1 MPMCLCAY
9 ECFHN
14 CSLQLTYVT
23 QLSALSTADELSS
36 NQQGSRNPASFKDR
50 HRRMEDRIDAKV
62 ERLLGLIK
70 KQPSRLLP
78 SAPRCSDDQI
88 EEAETVAFSWNV
100 EEIMN
105 VTDESADPKTFSQN
119 PAAVQLMASCYFS
132 NSDLYRSFGN
142 FKSKGESPIE
152 VDAIDY
158 HDLLEIQNRAW
169 GEQKVVQGIAAA
181 RVEKYESAIELCKAA
196 LSFIPN
202 SVEAYVCRGASYA
215 NMNRNDK
222 AVRDFEKALY
232 LDPTN
237 QNAFQYLKKI
247 KDMTLKATTPTSVV
261 LPVEAVETRK
271 LDWHL
276 VPSKVKFVGNSRDLI
291 AKSSS
296 SSVAESND
304 PLKRTTIDTV
314 NGYSFERGESPG
326 DSSNSDS
333 SHSSNAKKRKR
344 VKEPKKKKPKK
355 EERKKRSRK
364 HKDRKKE
371 KKERKVSA

>member
-1 MPMCLCAY
+1 
-9 ECFHN
+9 
-14 CSLQLTYVT
+14 
-23 QLSALSTADELSS
+23 
-36 NQQGSRNPASFKDR
+36 
-50 HRRMEDRIDAKV
+50 MEDRIDAKV
-62 ERLLGLIK
+62 ERLLGLIN
-70 KQPSRLLP
+70 KQPSKFLS

-100 EEIMN
+100 EAIMN
-105 VTDESADPKTFSQN
+105 VTDESTDPKTFSQN

-142 FKSKGESPIE
+142 IKSEGESPTE
-152 VDAIDY
+152 VDTIDY

-181 RVEKYESAIELCKAA
+181 RVEKYESAVELCKAA

-215 NMNRNDK
+215 NMNRNDR

-237 QNAFQYLKKI
+237 QNAFHYLKKI

-296 SSVAESND
+296 SSVPESND
-304 PLKRTTIDTV
+304 PLNRTTVDTVTV
-314 NGYSFERGESPG
+314 NGYSFEREESPG

-344 VKEPKKKKPKK
+344 VKEPRTKKPKM

>member
-1 MPMCLCAY
+1 
-9 ECFHN
+9 
-14 CSLQLTYVT
+14 
-23 QLSALSTADELSS
+23 
-36 NQQGSRNPASFKDR
+36 
-50 HRRMEDRIDAKV
+50 MEDRIDAKV

-70 KQPSRLLP
+70 KQPSRLLS

-105 VTDESADPKTFSQN
+105 ETDQSLDPKTFSQN

-132 NSDLYRSFGN
+132 NSDLYRSFSN

-158 HDLLEIQNRAW
+158 HDLLQIQNRAW

-222 AVRDFEKALY
+222 AVRDFERALY

-276 VPSKVKFVGNSRDLI
+276 VPSKVKFVGNSRDLM

-296 SSVAESND
+296 SSFAESND
-304 PLKRTTIDTV
+304 SLNRTTIDTV
-314 NGYSFERGESPG
+314 NGYSFEREESPG
-326 DSSNSDS
+326 NSSNSDS

-344 VKEPKKKKPKK
+344 VKEPKSKKPKK